1 MEKKCNYKKLET
13 NVEQL
18 PKVFSHIYLLSL
30 VSHHVLL
37 RNLPHYHVKIQLQ
50 DVMQYLHHSIKYL
63 LEQTP
68 QTVFFYILRIDI
80 NIFIK

>member
-63 LEQTP
+63 LRKNSSSN
-68 QTVFFYILRIDI
+68 FLHFAH
-80 NIFIK
+80 